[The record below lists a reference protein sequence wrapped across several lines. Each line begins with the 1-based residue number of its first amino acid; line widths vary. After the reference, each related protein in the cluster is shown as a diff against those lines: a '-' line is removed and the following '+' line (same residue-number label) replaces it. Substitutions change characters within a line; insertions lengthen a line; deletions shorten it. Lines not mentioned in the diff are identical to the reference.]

1 MNIKRKT
8 MVLAAMAALASL
20 TACSGGDKGAA
31 AGSAASGA
39 TAAAGEDTL
48 QKIKNSGTIVL
59 GYRDSSIPFSYIADK
74 PGQPVGYAHDLELK
88 IVDAVKKELNL
99 PNLQVRYNPIT
110 SQNRIPLVLNGTIDV
125 ECGSTTNNAERA
137 KQVAFS
143 SAFFEVGTRLLV
155 AKGSPIKDFADLK
168 GKTVVTTAGTTSE
181 RLLKAYNDKEKLG
194 MNIISAK
201 DHGEAFLMLQNGR
214 AQAFMMDDV
223 LLAGERAKSQDP
235 SKWEIVGKPMSFE
248 RYGCMLRKGDDGF
261 KKVVDGALQAT
272 FKSGEINTMYQKWF
286 EQPIPPKGVNMQF
299 PMSEQVKGIIATPTD
314 QPAE

>member
-1 MNIKRKT
+1 MMNIKRKT
-8 MVLAAMAALASL
+8 MVLAAFAALASL
-20 TACSGGDKGAA
+20 TACGGGDKGAA
-31 AGSAASGA
+31 SGSAAV
-39 TAAAGEDTL
+39 AGQDTL
-48 QKIKNSGTIVL
+48 QKIKSSGTIVL

-74 PGQPVGYAHDLELK
+74 PGQPVGYAHDLEMQ
-88 IVDAVKKELNL
+88 IVDAVKKELNM

-137 KQVAFS
+137 EKVAFS
-143 SAFFEVGTRLLV
+143 DAFFEVGTRLLV
-155 AKGSPIKDFADLK
+155 AKDAGLKDFADLK

-181 RLLKAYNDKEKLG
+181 RLLKAYNEKEGLG

-248 RYGCMLRKGDDGF
+248 RYGCMMRKGDDSF

-272 FKSGEINTMYQKWF
+272 FKSGAINQMYSKWF

-299 PMSEQVKGIIATPTD
+299 PMSEQVKDIIAKPTD